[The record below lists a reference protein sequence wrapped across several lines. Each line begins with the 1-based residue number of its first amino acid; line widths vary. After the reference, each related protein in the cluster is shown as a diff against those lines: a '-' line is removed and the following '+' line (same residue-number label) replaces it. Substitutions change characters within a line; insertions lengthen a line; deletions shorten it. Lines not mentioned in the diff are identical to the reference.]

1 MRRPRTLSPSP
12 IPSYSL
18 SRLLL
23 HHAPEPVQRLLYPTP
38 VRRRCHRPRRAARI
52 RIGSDRAG
60 FGRRRRRPCVGVIY
74 GRTRIAVWAHVLSQ
88 AQKARVTEV
97 IGQAARRNRRRLRI
111 PMKKIIHSELMTI
124 TAWPGDAVESI
135 VEQVIVM
142 GQEGGGNRAALFRF
156 CRFWLRWS
164 RKVCLSTPLGIHL
177 FDARREI
184 SPVVQIEFHGG
195 GLLDDVREVMQ
206 AGQRRAA
213 LVIE

>member
-1 MRRPRTLSPSP
+1 MNPKASVIAHLIKWGAMLCFGAALANADPILYTFTATTSPTVGSP
-12 IPSYSL
+12 
-18 SRLLL
+18 
-23 HHAPEPVQRLLYPTP
+23 
-38 VRRRCHRPRRAARI
+38 
-52 RIGSDRAG
+52 
-60 FGRRRRRPCVGVIY
+60 
-74 GRTRIAVWAHVLSQ
+74 AHLV
-88 AQKARVTEV
+88 
-97 IGQAARRNRRRLRI
+97 RI